1 MLVFA
6 LYMSLI
12 HMMQEIDFLCTGK
25 VVRVDMEKGW
35 CYVACSKCSKKLQR
49 TESAFTC
56 GVCNNPHAVGAL
68 R

>member
-1 MLVFA
+1 
-6 LYMSLI
+6 
-12 HMMQEIDFLCTGK
+12 MMQEIDFLCTGK